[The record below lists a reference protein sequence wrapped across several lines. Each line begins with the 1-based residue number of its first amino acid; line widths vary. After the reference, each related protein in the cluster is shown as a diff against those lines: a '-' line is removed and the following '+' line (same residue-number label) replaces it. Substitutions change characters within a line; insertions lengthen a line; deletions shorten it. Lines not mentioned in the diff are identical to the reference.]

1 MEISH
6 EAGNTDST
14 DNHVNS
20 TILCIMLTI
29 SKYLEKVYIL
39 AYMVMFGDWYEM
51 KQFLKHLSEWDS
63 TELSKL
69 KLWDNVKST
78 I

>member
-1 MEISH
+1 MESSH
-6 EAGNTDST
+6 EAGSTDST
-14 DNHVNS
+14 DSHVNS
-20 TILCIMLTI
+20 TIICIALTI
-29 SKYLEKVYIL
+29 SKYLEKDSIL
-39 AYMVMFGDWYEM
+39 AYMVMFGNWYEM

-69 KLWDNVKST
+69 KLWDNVKLT